1 MEKLSLTGKSV
12 HSTDDTLKGLSAVFV
27 DGDRIFIDNG
37 AIHAKSELERSVTF
51 AKSKD
56 ELSSPRLVYV
66 FWITLKR
73 SEGKMGF
80 HGAMPFV
87 IWIDEQAKLGYK
99 SLAEQVNK
107 MDKAVRGQ
115 IDLSDIPDEVRLK
128 VRDFLVNLR
137 PDLWENAATAFRAAF
152 DDEEMRKG

>member
-12 HSTDDTLKGLSAVFV
+12 HSTDDALKGLSAVFV
-27 DGDRIFIDNG
+27 DGDRVFIDNG
-37 AIHAKSELERSVTF
+37 AIHAKSQLERSVTF
-51 AKSKD
+51 VKSKD
-56 ELSSPRLVYV
+56 ELESPRSVYV

-73 SEGKMGF
+73 LEGKMGF

-87 IWIDEQAKLGYK
+87 LWIDEQAKLGYK

-115 IDLSDIPDEVRLK
+115 IDVNGIPDDVRRK
-128 VRDFLVNLR
+128 VREFLVQLR
-137 PDLWENAATAFRAAF
+137 PDLWENAAPAFRAAF
-152 DDEEMRKG
+152 EDESVRKG

>member
-1 MEKLSLTGKSV
+1 
-12 HSTDDTLKGLSAVFV
+12 
-27 DGDRIFIDNG
+27 
-37 AIHAKSELERSVTF
+37 
-51 AKSKD
+51 
-56 ELSSPRLVYV
+56 
-66 FWITLKR
+66 
-73 SEGKMGF
+73 
-80 HGAMPFV
+80 
-87 IWIDEQAKLGYK
+87 LGYK

-137 PDLWENAATAFRAAF
+137 PDLWENAAAAFRAAF